1 MKKILTILVILIFI
15 LLALT
20 FYQKSKV
27 VDNAGIKIIYKD
39 QESFLSYTQIRSKEQ
54 ISFTTSSGNIF
65 NGYDLFSHIN
75 ALDIPINSD
84 SKYIFHSNDGG
95 TLNLMKEKNEV
106 FYLVFQ
112 ENATGQFLR
121 LVIPTDKFSQRWIKY
136 LVAIEIE

>member
-1 MKKILTILVILIFI
+1 MKKILIILVILILI

-27 VDNAGIKIIYKD
+27 VDNAGIKITYKD

-65 NGYDLFSHIN
+65 NGYDIFSILN
-75 ALDIPINSD
+75 SVDISINSD

-95 TLNLMKEKNEV
+95 TLILIKEENEV

-112 ENATGQFLR
+112 EDATGQFLR
-121 LVIPTDKFSQRWIKY
+121 LIVPTDKFSQRWIKY
-136 LVAIEIE
+136 LIAIEIE